1 MEKSVKMIYNKKKFG
16 GIKMNEI
23 QRKRVDMVVF
33 PILLIVLGYI
43 EFTMIGLLFSGRHET
58 GILIQA
64 VVLAAGIISIV
75 CAFILK
81 KGSSICGIVMTSA
94 GIISYFVIMCINNMA
109 DTYIYSIPLIVL
121 IIGYLNIK
129 MIIADGAAVI
139 IGVIIHCI
147 RMLNMSNITIDN
159 MIVECIVIV
168 LIVFAVYKI
177 TKMFIMFTSENVE
190 EIQMQTN
197 IQLEVAKTMQYVS
210 KEIVSNFAS
219 ANENIKELNK
229 SISTSNFSMKNIAD
243 STESTA
249 ESIQHQ
255 AQMCQEIQSHTDEAN
270 KMAQEMLESSDRAIN
285 NVNDG
290 SKIITGLKQQSENV
304 ANASE
309 VTEQVTATLIERAKE
324 VEEIVGS
331 IMNISSQTNLLALNA
346 SIEAA
351 RAGEAGKGFAVVAD
365 EIRELSVQTK
375 DATEKIRGIIEELTN
390 DVDSVKV
397 SLDNSV
403 ESIKEQ
409 NKLIDVANDKFDVI
423 HTEVSTLIGSIN
435 GFSGTINDIV
445 NSADVISENVS
456 NLSAT
461 SEEIAAASNESYDYT
476 NEAVEK
482 MKEVEESLNHIY
494 MLAQQMETD
503 EENYQTE
510 LNNKINNK

>member
-1 MEKSVKMIYNKKKFG
+1 
-16 GIKMNEI
+16 
-23 QRKRVDMVVF
+23 
-33 PILLIVLGYI
+33 
-43 EFTMIGLLFSGRHET
+43 
-58 GILIQA
+58 
-64 VVLAAGIISIV
+64 
-75 CAFILK
+75 
-81 KGSSICGIVMTSA
+81 
-94 GIISYFVIMCINNMA
+94 
-109 DTYIYSIPLIVL
+109 
-121 IIGYLNIK
+121 
-129 MIIADGAAVI
+129 
-139 IGVIIHCI
+139 
-147 RMLNMSNITIDN
+147 
-159 MIVECIVIV
+159 
-168 LIVFAVYKI
+168 
-177 TKMFIMFTSENVE
+177 
-190 EIQMQTN
+190 
-197 IQLEVAKTMQYVS
+197 
-210 KEIVSNFAS
+210 
-219 ANENIKELNK
+219 
-229 SISTSNFSMKNIAD
+229 
-243 STESTA
+243 
-249 ESIQHQ
+249 
-255 AQMCQEIQSHTDEAN
+255 
-270 KMAQEMLESSDRAIN
+270 
-285 NVNDG
+285 
-290 SKIITGLKQQSENV
+290 
-304 ANASE
+304 

-423 HTEVSTLIGSIN
+423 HTEVSTLISSIN
-435 GFSGTINDIV
+435 GFSGTISDIV

-461 SEEIAAASNESYDYT
+461 SEEVAAASNESYDYT

-482 MKEVEESLNHIY
+482 MKEVEGSLNHIY

-510 LNNKINNK
+510 LNSKINNK